1 MEELVPLL
9 FLLLQGLDHTLTKA
23 AASTAYLSVK
33 PRQQHI
39 FLHVLLLCRDSRQR
53 SSSISKRKKK
63 QRHLSHCNLHTTKNK
78 TFFRAFANTRQSSL
92 DGLTGRGGAYSSASK
107 PRPSSSET
115 NLRKLAAGAD
125 GMARPG
131 SALGLLQGN
140 TQDDRKA
147 KISVSEI
154 PGFLFRI
161 ILPPKPTDLTNFLTF
176 FVFHIDHLS

>member
-1 MEELVPLL
+1 MIPGNVV
-9 FLLLQGLDHTLTKA
+9 
-23 AASTAYLSVK
+23 AASAKERKSSDISHIVIFTA
-33 PRQQHI
+33 
-39 FLHVLLLCRDSRQR
+39 
-53 SSSISKRKKK
+53 
-63 QRHLSHCNLHTTKNK
+63 TKNN

-140 TQDDRKA
+140 TM
-147 KISVSEI
+147 SE
-154 PGFLFRI
+154 R
-161 ILPPKPTDLTNFLTF
+161 
-176 FVFHIDHLS
+176 